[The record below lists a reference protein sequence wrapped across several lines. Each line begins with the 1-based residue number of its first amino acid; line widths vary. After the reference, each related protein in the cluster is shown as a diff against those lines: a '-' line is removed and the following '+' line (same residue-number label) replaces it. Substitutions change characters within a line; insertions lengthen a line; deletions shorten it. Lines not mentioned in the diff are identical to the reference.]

1 MAEVSQREW
10 KLPGQRSKRLAW
22 GFSVTING
30 KRVRQYRS
38 EWTKDGAERE
48 LAKVKLGLEQ
58 RSKEPKAEAPGIT
71 LGEAVQRFIAAK
83 SRNKSLAETKRLLDG
98 LVLYFGKETPLAKI
112 TADRIATWQAERL
125 TMVSRQTGQ
134 PLSAAAINRPL
145 AFLRAVLRMAYQRW
159 EVLSKVPHIELEKE
173 KQGRLRFLSPD
184 EATRLLAAC
193 QDSKNRN
200 LADLV
205 EFTIFTGLRQGE
217 ALGLTWDLVERSRGV
232 ILIEKSKSSRRREV
246 PLCSRADAVLLR
258 RGPKE
263 SGLVFE
269 SDNFDHY
276 RSAWEAAVKR
286 ARLEDFCFHDLRHT
300 FASWSVQ
307 RGASVQE
314 VKELLGHASLAM
326 TMRYAHLSPEHL
338 RRAVARLDDLPA
350 PEVLPNRAQAR
361 AQEPIEEVALLAK

>member
-1 MAEVSQREW
+1 MAEVGQREW
-10 KLPGQRSKRLAW
+10 KLPGQRTKRLAW
-22 GFSVTING
+22 GFTVTVGG

-38 EWTKDGAERE
+38 EWSKSDAEE
-48 LAKVKLGLEQ
+48 ALAKVRLGLDQEQ
-58 RSKEPKAEAPGIT
+58 KTEQPEQPGIT
-71 LGEAVQRFIAAK
+71 FGQAVERFIAAK

-98 LVLYFGKETPLAKI
+98 LVQYFGKETPLAGI
-112 TADRIATWQAERL
+112 TADRIAAWQAERL
-125 TMVSRQTGQ
+125 ATVSRQTGQ

-145 AFLRAVLRMAYQRW
+145 AFLRAVLRMAHQRW
-159 EVLSKVPHIELEKE
+159 EVLLKVPHIELEKE

-184 EATRLLAAC
+184 EAARLLTAC
-193 QDSKNRN
+193 QESKNRN

-205 EFTIFTGLRQGE
+205 EFTMYTGLRQGE
-217 ALGLTWDLVERSRGV
+217 ALGLTWDRVERSRGV
-232 ILIEKSKSSRRREV
+232 ILIEKSKSSKRREV
-246 PLCSRADAVLLR
+246 PLCGRADSVLAR

-263 SGLVFE
+263 TRLVFG

-286 ARLEDFCFHDLRHT
+286 AKLDDFRFHDLRHT

-307 RGASVQE
+307 RGATVQE

-338 RRAVARLDDLPA
+338 RRAVSRLDDVSA

-361 AQEPIEEVALLAK
+361 AQEPVKEVALLAK